1 MSYFK
6 HTIRGFAVAGLTLI
20 ASSALAQ
27 DLKIIAPAAPGGGWD
42 AASRSIQQVLTQTKL
57 AKNVQVT
64 NVPGAGGT
72 VGLAQF
78 INNAK
83 GDPNQLMVNGIT
95 MVGAILT
102 NKSPVSLDQVT
113 PIARLTGDPLVI
125 VVPTDS
131 PHKSVKDLAA
141 AVKADP
147 AKVTWAGGSAG
158 GADHILAALFTK
170 AAGSDPGKVNYIAFS
185 GGGEALAAILGG
197 KVTAG
202 ISGYGEFESQIKTG
216 KLRALAVSSGQ
227 RLAGADVP
235 TLKEQ
240 GMDVEVVNWRA
251 IMGAPGIT
259 AEQRK
264 LLTDTFEKMVKSKE
278 WAELLKAR
286 GWDDYYLSG
295 DPFTTFLKEEQVRV
309 AEVLRS
315 VGLVK

>member
-1 MSYFK
+1 
-6 HTIRGFAVAGLTLI
+6 
-20 ASSALAQ
+20 
-27 DLKIIAPAAPGGGWD
+27 
-42 AASRSIQQVLTQTKL
+42 
-57 AKNVQVT
+57 
-64 NVPGAGGT
+64 
-72 VGLAQF
+72 
-78 INNAK
+78 
-83 GDPNQLMVNGIT
+83 MVNGIT

-125 VVPTDS
+125 VVPADS

-264 LLTDTFEKMVKSKE
+264 GLTDTFEKMVKSKE

-295 DPFTTFLKEEQVRV
+295 EPFTTFLKEEQVRV